1 MEMSI
6 GKLQLRSQNAGEDV
20 LPSRASLG
28 RRGAKPTAQTQAAP
42 QTQAT
47 RESASAFRAQSQSD
61 LTVVTAEGDRITI
74 SQAALVQYAT
84 RKQSGADGSAQ
95 SSISQSS
102 SQIRVSVQGN
112 LSEAEL
118 KDLGTLLTN
127 LAQATSQAGPSAPTS
142 VAGFSSL
149 SSLAAFSYRYQQR
162 VEAGAPD
169 HRTDLRATG

>member
-1 MEMSI
+1 MSI
-6 GKLQLRSQNAGEDV
+6 GKLQLRSQNAGEDG
-20 LPSRASLG
+20 LASRPFARL
-28 RRGAKPTAQTQAAP
+28 GAKLASPTQAP
-42 QTQAT
+42 SQTQAT

-74 SQAALVQYAT
+74 SQAALVQFSAREQT
-84 RKQSGADGSAQ
+84 GTDGNGKAA
-95 SSISQSS
+95 ISQSS
-102 SQIRVSVQGN
+102 SELRVSVQGN

-127 LAQATSQAGPSAPTS
+127 LAQATSQARPSAPTS
-142 VAGFSSL
+142 DAGFSSL